1 MQELSNKIIR
11 KYNYIKA
18 KEFVDDLLFDLK
30 HLGIKLMCL
39 LPPDAGRKID
49 FLDKV
54 NESRSNSSKQE
65 RYVEK
70 KELIEQAIEK
80 ELERIEDSISKL
92 SIDEKLIFE
101 EMYIYQNTDYEIEEK
116 LGWSHNKINHI
127 KKSMIIKI
135 ALSKG
140 EDYEK

>member
-11 KYNYIKA
+11 KYNYTKA
-18 KEFVDDLLFDLK
+18 KVFVDDLLFDLK
-30 HLGIKLMCL
+30 HLGVKLTCL
-39 LPPDAGRKID
+39 LPPDAGRTIS

-54 NESRSNSSKQE
+54 CESRSNSSKQE
-65 RYVEK
+65 IYVEK
-70 KELIEQAIEK
+70 KEIIEQDIKK
-80 ELERIEDSISKL
+80 ELDKIEDSLSKL
-92 SIDEKLIFE
+92 SIDEKLMFE
-101 EMYIYQNTDYEIEEK
+101 EMYIYQNTDYDIEEK

>member
-140 EDYEK
+140 EYYEK

>member
-49 FLDKV
+49 LLDKV

-140 EDYEK
+140 EYYEK

>member
-92 SIDEKLIFE
+92 SLDEKLIFE

-140 EDYEK
+140 EYYEK

>member
-30 HLGIKLMCL
+30 HLSVKLMCL

-49 FLDKV
+49 FMERV

-140 EDYEK
+140 EYYEK

>member
-30 HLGIKLMCL
+30 HLGVKLMCL

-70 KELIEQAIEK
+70 KEIIEQNIKK
-80 ELERIEDSISKL
+80 ELEKIADSLSKL
-92 SIDEKLIFE
+92 SIDEKLVFE
-101 EMYIYQNTDYEIEEK
+101 ELYIYQNTDYDIEEK